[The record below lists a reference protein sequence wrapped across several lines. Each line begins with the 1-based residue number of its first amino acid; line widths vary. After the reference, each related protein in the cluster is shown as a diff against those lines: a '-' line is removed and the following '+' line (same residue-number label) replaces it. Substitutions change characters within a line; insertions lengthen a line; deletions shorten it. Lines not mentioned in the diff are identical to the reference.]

1 MKNRWEDNIFM
12 NQNNNKKFYNIII
25 VSINLFFFLIF
36 KVKSN
41 QTASLRVKR
50 DGKNKIKKF

>member
-12 NQNNNKKFYNIII
+12 NQNNNKKFYNIIS
-25 VSINLFFFLIF
+25 VSINLFFFIF